1 MATSQRDLDLLD
13 RHIAEAEELIGRQ
26 CELMKELRTGD
37 SGTIVAE
44 VEQLLLTMRDGL
56 EDLKEHRRVIIEDLQ
71 RSIGS

>member
-1 MATSQRDLDLLD
+1 MATSQRDLDLID

-37 SGTIVAE
+37 GGTIVAE